1 MKKDL
6 MFKFGIKS
14 KLILG
19 FTFLMVISLFLMG
32 LIVYQ
37 KVYTQTEKDF
47 TYSVNKELIHVND
60 GIENYISLI
69 KENTTMLSQSSL
81 IQEVDSRIT
90 TYVDKNDPSGK
101 IEMKPLENG
110 PYEAEVYNIFKNLK
124 DSHPEILNVSMG
136 VEVNGGYIQYPAS
149 ARKNGYDART
159 RDWYKLAFQNP
170 NETVLSDVYIA
181 SDGSKSISSVSAIK
195 DSNGTV
201 KGVLGTDIDLNNL
214 TKIIENVKIGNNGY
228 IILVDKNGTILA
240 NPKDASLVSK
250 NISELKISELN
261 SAYNSNTS
269 FKIKMADGKNYSVI
283 VKKTPNSNLSWS
295 YICFVET
302 SEFMNSANNI
312 GEIIFLFTLVFTA
325 ISIIITI
332 FIAERIIKPIRNI
345 GNHLHIMGKGDF
357 SVEVDSKYLKL
368 NDEVG
373 GIARSTNKMQSSLK
387 EMLLIIKDN
396 SQTIDRNAENL
407 RTSAELVAN
416 SSEEV
421 SNAVKEVAKGTED
434 QAQKLSDISNIFSQF
449 GNSLQTMTNALIE
462 IQEKTKSINNIASES
477 DNNMSGLA
485 ESVETVGVT
494 FKEFRDKLSVLGNN
508 VNKINAITNLIDSI
522 AEQTNLLA
530 LNASIEAARAG
541 ESGRGFAV
549 VADEI
554 RKLAVQSKKS
564 ADEITKLLVNISND
578 TVGILKNN
586 DNMNIELSSQATAV
600 NETIKSFREIVRKI
614 ENVIPEIEKVSSS
627 AEYINKE
634 KENILDSVESIAAVS
649 EETSAS
655 SEEIAASSEEMN
667 ATAETLFST
676 VDNLRDMAKD
686 MTKQVNEFKL

>member
-19 FTFLMVISLFLMG
+19 FTLLMVISLFLMG

-60 GIENYISLI
+60 GIENYITLI

-110 PYEAEVYNIFKNLK
+110 PYEAAVYNIFKNLK
-124 DSHPEILNVSMG
+124 DSHPEIQSVSMG
-136 VEVNGGYIQYPAS
+136 VEVNGGYIQYPVS

-170 NETVLSDVYIA
+170 NETVLGDVYIA
-181 SDGSKSISSVSAIK
+181 SDGSKSISSMSAIK

-201 KGVLGTDIDLNNL
+201 KGVLATDIDLNNL

-312 GEIIFLFTLVFTA
+312 GKIIFLFTLVFTA

-345 GNHLHIMGKGDF
+345 ANHLQLMGKGDF

-373 GIARSTNKMQSSLK
+373 DIARSTNKMQSSLK

-407 RTSAELVAN
+407 HTSAELVAN

-434 QAQKLSDISNIFSQF
+434 QAQNLSSVSNIFSQF
-449 GNSLQTMTNALIE
+449 GNSVQTMTNALIE

-477 DNNMSGLA
+477 NNNMSGLA

-564 ADEITKLLVNISND
+564 ADEITKLLVSISND

-600 NETIKSFREIVRKI
+600 NETIKSFKEIVRKI

-649 EETSAS
+649 EEMSAS
-655 SEEIAASSEEMN
+655 SEEIAASSEEMS

-676 VDNLRDMAKD
+676 VDNLRDMAKE